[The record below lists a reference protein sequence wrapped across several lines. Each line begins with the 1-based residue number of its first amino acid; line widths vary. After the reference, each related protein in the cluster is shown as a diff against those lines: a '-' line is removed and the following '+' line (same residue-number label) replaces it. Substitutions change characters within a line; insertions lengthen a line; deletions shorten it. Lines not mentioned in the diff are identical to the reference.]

1 MYVVCYYIYVYVR
14 YQKDR
19 SLNLNYEG
27 NMLYWQDLESRS
39 SCSCLQM
46 LKLQH
51 GLGTCSGT
59 VSSESRSCLCF
70 PRGSWRKLDSM
81 VLECSYV
88 TTTKRT
94 VQIIRQNHSTLH
106 SNLQMHNAKRKY
118 LFKIIHRRTTHHNT
132 KLNFELNAPAHGNF
146 FWNLVSEPEMA
157 IQHHS
162 NFQNGVHEHD
172 DSNVPL

>member
-1 MYVVCYYIYVYVR
+1 MSSNAQASAR
-14 YQKDR
+14 
-19 SLNLNYEG
+19 LG
-27 NMLYWQDLESRS
+27 NMFWYCFQRVTLLPLFSSWLLE
-39 SCSCLQM
+39 
-46 LKLQH
+46 KV
-51 GLGTCSGT
+51 G
-59 VSSESRSCLCF
+59 F
-70 PRGSWRKLDSM
+70 M

-94 VQIIRQNHSTLH
+94 VQFIRQNHSTLH